1 MRIAYL
7 ILAHRQPQHVGALI
21 KQLDDGNARF
31 FLHIDAKSDIAAFR
45 QAMRSERAVL
55 LDQRLPIHWGGWNM
69 VQATLNLLRRAHQ
82 EGEST
87 YYQLLSDSCY
97 PLKSNTEIAAKLGRG
112 DFNYLTIN
120 EPMKPGSDFNYRLI
134 YRPSDSRQMR
144 RLLESPILNKL
155 KVPVYFDRFVQYARR
170 QQDRFSRRQLPP
182 GVKPYKGWQWWC
194 LTHACTRHVL
204 DYTDANPEFVR
215 FFRSMLVP
223 DESFF
228 HTIIANSEFVHTL
241 SPGHATGVITGNHY
255 VRWDKGNGVGTPCV
269 LKADDFDA
277 LIASDACFARKVSE
291 TESGALVRRLHE
303 RINGRA

>member
-1 MRIAYL
+1 
-7 ILAHRQPQHVGALI
+7 
-21 KQLDDGNARF
+21 
-31 FLHIDAKSDIAAFR
+31 
-45 QAMRSERAVL
+45 
-55 LDQRLPIHWGGWNM
+55 
-69 VQATLNLLRRAHQ
+69 
-82 EGEST
+82 
-87 YYQLLSDSCY
+87 
-97 PLKSNTEIAAKLGRG
+97 
-112 DFNYLTIN
+112 
-120 EPMKPGSDFNYRLI
+120 
-134 YRPSDSRQMR
+134 
-144 RLLESPILNKL
+144 
-155 KVPVYFDRFVQYARR
+155 
-170 QQDRFSRRQLPP
+170 
-182 GVKPYKGWQWWC
+182 
-194 LTHACTRHVL
+194 VL

-255 VRWDKGNGVGTPCV
+255 VRWDKGNGVGTPCL